1 MSHISCVQTL
11 VKGSGKKSSNV
22 FFLPKLLLSFTST
35 RPEACLDL
43 RVKSGALVPTDNGIR
58 VFTILDF
65 RCSISK
71 LYRPRPIGCQIT
83 IRIIPAAACAA
94 CSAVWAAAKAVSH
107 GVAEAGSQRREP
119 RGKNC

>member
-11 VKGSGKKSSNV
+11 VKASGKKSSKV

-35 RPEACLDL
+35 RPEACFDL

-65 RCSISK
+65 RCSISWFIGRAPSGVK
-71 LYRPRPIGCQIT
+71 LRFDSRPLASRG
-83 IRIIPAAACAA
+83 
-94 CSAVWAAAKAVSH
+94 SAIAYL
-107 GVAEAGSQRREP
+107 
-119 RGKNC
+119 